1 MTSTKVKLLSI
12 SLISALLLFLLAAF
26 YNVEAAQKQDE
37 QVLINYQAE
46 VLGHLL
52 HKDLNQQIK
61 AVRHFQLYLAS
72 NNDIPLDKFNNFSKR
87 IMGEFTYIN
96 NVEWGVNIPHQARGD
111 FESLLQHIYKT
122 PITIT
127 EKTVSGKIKLA
138 PTHDRYLVI
147 KYIYP
152 FLGNHEAIGFDPS
165 VGKGALNNLSLA
177 INTQKPTLSGNIR
190 LDQHYNKGSA
200 TDSIAIYIP
209 IFSTQQTVLGFLT
222 LILDVEKLLE
232 SILIDSQLDSLITSN
247 IRLTDKTYSIPEL
260 LFETRSFNEK
270 SAQSI
275 SSTTNIRIANRLWQ
289 LELKTTLENGPLF
302 SSHFHNIVLLSGLIL
317 TLLTISF
324 MLFLMRELTASE
336 KRLDDKENELVDS
349 QTASSL
355 LTVTFEAHQA
365 ILITDVNGDILRV
378 NKAFCEIT
386 GYSEPEVIGENPRI
400 LSSGRQSKKFYQ
412 NMWQQLNSFG
422 KYSGEIWNRRKNGE
436 VYPEMQTI
444 TAIKDRQ
451 GKVTH
456 YVSLFTDITK
466 QKQHE
471 EKEKNLVLYDP
482 LTLLPN
488 RRLLM
493 DRLDKQ
499 LAESK
504 RYNALGALLT
514 IDIDDFHGIN
524 KKFNY
529 HNGDE
534 VLIKLGSRLFNTLRN
549 TDTVARIEGDEF
561 AILIPVRAEQ
571 NDSISDQVLLVA
583 EKLQQGLLSPF
594 VIGSDIIHLK
604 VSIGIALIHP
614 KVDAGTTI
622 MRQARSAMF
631 KAKTMGKNNI
641 VFEPI
646 NNTILMDE

>member
-1 MTSTKVKLLSI
+1 MTNTKVKLLSI
-12 SLISALLLFLLAAF
+12 SLISTLLLFLLAAF
-26 YNVEAAQKQDE
+26 YNLKADQKQDE

-52 HKDLNQQIK
+52 HKDLSQQIK
-61 AVRHFQLYLAS
+61 AVRHFQLYLAT

-87 IMGEFTYIN
+87 IMREYRYIN
-96 NVEWGVNIPHQARGD
+96 NIEWGVNIPHQARSD
-111 FESLLQHIYKT
+111 FESLLQNIYKT

-127 EKTVSGKIKLA
+127 EKTANGKVKLA
-138 PTHDRYLVI
+138 SIHDRYLAI
-147 KYIYP
+147 KYVYP
-152 FLGNHEAIGFDPS
+152 FIGNHEAIGFDPS

-177 INTQKPTLSGNIR
+177 IKTKKPTLSGRMR
-190 LDQHYNKGSA
+190 LAQHYNKVDA
-200 TDSIAIYIP
+200 TDSIAVYIP
-209 IFSTQQTVLGFLT
+209 VLSKQQTILGFLT

-232 SILIDSQLDSLITSN
+232 SVLVDSQLDSLISSN
-247 IRLTDKTYSIPEL
+247 LRLSDKTYSMPEL
-260 LFETRSFNEK
+260 LFETTSFDDT
-270 SAQSI
+270 SDQSI
-275 SSTTNIRIANRLWQ
+275 SSSTNIRIANRLWQ
-289 LELKTTLENGPLF
+289 LELKTTLDPGQLF
-302 SSHFHNIVLLSGLIL
+302 SSYFHNIVPLSGLIL
-317 TLLTISF
+317 TLLIITFI
-324 MLFLMRELTASE
+324 LFLMHQLTASE
-336 KRLDDKENELVDS
+336 KRFDDKEQELIDS
-349 QTASSL
+349 HAASSL

-365 ILITDVNGDILRV
+365 IAITDVKGDILRV

-400 LSSGRQSKKFYQ
+400 LSSGRQSKEFYQ

-451 GKVTH
+451 GKTTH

-504 RYNALGALLT
+504 RYDALGALL
-514 IDIDDFHGIN
+514 ILDIDDFDGIN
-524 KKFNY
+524 KKVNY

-534 VLIKLGSRLFNTLRN
+534 VLIELANRLFNTLRN

-561 AILIPVRAEQ
+561 AVLIPVRAEQ

-594 VIGSDIIHLK
+594 VINSNIIHVK

-631 KAKTMGKNNI
+631 KVKTMGKNSI
-641 VFEPI
+641 VIEPI
-646 NNTILMDE
+646 DNTTLID